1 MKALFIGGIK
11 SGKSK
16 HAELFAL
23 RQAKKKP
30 YYLATTEF
38 FDDEMKRRIK
48 RHKKQRKKRFR
59 TIEEPLK
66 LSKVIKRCDDIVL
79 IEDIGMWINNML
91 YHGKEKKIQKEIEK
105 LLRCKQDIVFVVNN
119 VGESVVSENALV
131 REFCDLNGIVSQMIA
146 KECDAVFYVVAGIAQ
161 RIK

>member
-11 SGKSK
+11 SGKSR

-38 FDDEMKRRIK
+38 FDDEMKERIEH
-48 RHKKQRKKRFR
+48 HKKQRKKRFK
-59 TIEEPLK
+59 TLEEPLK
-66 LSKVIKRCDDIVL
+66 LAKAIKKCDDIVV
-79 IEDIGMWINNML
+79 IEDISMWINNML
-91 YHGKEKKIQKEIEK
+91 YHGKEKKIEKEIEK
-105 LLRCKQDIVFVVNN
+105 LLRCKQDIVFVLNN
-119 VGESVVSENALV
+119 VGESVVSDNVLV
-131 REFCDLNGIVSQMIA
+131 RRFCDLNGIVSQMIA
-146 KECDAVFYVVAGIAQ
+146 KECDAVYNVVAGVTQ